1 MSLSCNRYHPPLL
14 RCVRLAKLTPFQL
27 DSRYFHGL
35 EGEYTFLLHFILQKK
50 DSEPGDYVCR
60 VRPKT
65 EDFFRDNRSVSCEID
80 LEPGVYEV
88 LPKITAR
95 KSGKSTVESVVA
107 LLADAA
113 PQKLRQV
120 GLSFDLAH
128 AKALKSD
135 LAREQEAEERKKKK
149 AEEKKKEEAAK
160 AKAEEEKKVAE
171 KAANGNNK
179 KKSTKDEKEEKTEGD
194 KPKKEDA
201 NEDEENE
208 KEKAAEEVKAKVEE
222 EEDEESDEDEESEGE
237 ADGTATKADEKP
249 KKESASGEH
258 SSDGEDSDDSQTEGH
273 PDADEKG
280 STAGEAEGG
289 EVSGETAGGPDDEFV
304 PEDGSGASWNAVCVI
319 GLRVYSQDSS
329 LTITLADPKD
339 AEEASSVAVNP

>member
-1 MSLSCNRYHPPLL
+1 MQ
-14 RCVRLAKLTPFQL
+14 CVRLARLTPFQL

-171 KAANGNNK
+171 KAAKGNDK
-179 KKSTKDEKEEKTEGD
+179 KKSTKDEKEERTEGD

-201 NEDEENE
+201 KGDEE
-208 KEKAAEEVKAKVEE
+208 KEKASEEVKAEMEE
-222 EEDEESDEDEESEGE
+222 EEDEESDEDEELEGE
-237 ADGTATKADEKP
+237 ADGTAAKEDEKP
-249 KKESASGEH
+249 KKESAG
-258 SSDGEDSDDSQTEGH
+258 SDGEDSDDSQTEGH
-273 PDADEKG
+273 PDTDEKDL
-280 STAGEAEGG
+280 TAGEAEEG

-329 LTITLADPKD
+329 LTITLADPKN

>member
-1 MSLSCNRYHPPLL
+1 M
-14 RCVRLAKLTPFQL
+14 RLAKLTLFQL

-95 KSGKSTVESVVA
+95 KSGKSAVESVVTM
-107 LLADAA
+107 LADAK

-149 AEEKKKEEAAK
+149 AEEKKKAEAAKAKAK
-160 AKAEEEKKVAE
+160 AKAEEEKAKKPAG
-171 KAANGNNK
+171 KAVK
-179 KKSTKDEKEEKTEGD
+179 GD
-194 KPKKEDA
+194 AQGD
-201 NEDEENE
+201 EDEE
-208 KEKAAEEVKAKVEE
+208 KAPEEEEAKAEEEEE
-222 EEDEESDEDEESEGE
+222 EEDEEESEEDEEEGE
-237 ADGTATKADEKP
+237 ADGTAAKADEKP
-249 KKESASGEH
+249 KKESTG
-258 SSDGEDSDDSQTEGH
+258 SDGEDSDDSQTEGH

-280 STAGEAEGG
+280 STAEEAGEE

-319 GLRVYSQDSS
+319 GLRVYSQHSS
-329 LTITLADPKD
+329 LTITLADPKN

>member
-1 MSLSCNRYHPPLL
+1 MSLSCNRYHPPTL

-149 AEEKKKEEAAK
+149 AEEKKEEEAAK

-171 KAANGNNK
+171 KAAKGNDK
-179 KKSTKDEKEEKTEGD
+179 KKPAKDKKEEKTEGD
-194 KPKKEDA
+194 KPKKEKA
-201 NEDEENE
+201 EGDEENQ
-208 KEKAAEEVKAKVEE
+208 KAPEEEEAKAEE
-222 EEDEESDEDEESEGE
+222 EEDEEESDEDEEEGE
-237 ADGTATKADEKP
+237 VGGTAAKADEKP

-258 SSDGEDSDDSQTEGH
+258 SSDGEDSDDSHTEGH

-280 STAGEAEGG
+280 STAGDAEEG
-289 EVSGETAGGPDDEFV
+289 EDSGETAGGPDDEFV

-319 GLRVYSQDSS
+319 GLRVYSQHSS
-329 LTITLADPKD
+329 LTITLADPKN

>member
-1 MSLSCNRYHPPLL
+1 MSLSCNRYHPPTL

-149 AEEKKKEEAAK
+149 AEEKKEEEAAK

-171 KAANGNNK
+171 KAAKGNDK
-179 KKSTKDEKEEKTEGD
+179 KKPAKDKKEEKTEGD
-194 KPKKEDA
+194 KPKKENA
-201 NEDEENE
+201 EGDEE
-208 KEKAAEEVKAKVEE
+208 KQKAPEGEEAKAEE
-222 EEDEESDEDEESEGE
+222 EEDEEESDEDEEEEGE
-237 ADGTATKADEKP
+237 VDGTAAKADEKP

-258 SSDGEDSDDSQTEGH
+258 SSDGEDSDDSHTEGH

-280 STAGEAEGG
+280 STAGDAEEG
-289 EVSGETAGGPDDEFV
+289 EDSGETAGGPDDEFV

-329 LTITLADPKD
+329 LTITLADPKN

>member
-1 MSLSCNRYHPPLL
+1 MFLSCNRYHPPTL

-135 LAREQEAEERKKKK
+135 LAREQEAEERKKK
-149 AEEKKKEEAAK
+149 AEEKKEEEAAK

-171 KAANGNNK
+171 KAAKGNDK
-179 KKSTKDEKEEKTEGD
+179 KKPAKDKKEEKTEGD
-194 KPKKEDA
+194 KPKKENA
-201 NEDEENE
+201 EGDEE
-208 KEKAAEEVKAKVEE
+208 KQKAPEE
-222 EEDEESDEDEESEGE
+222 EE
-237 ADGTATKADEKP
+237 AKADEKP

-258 SSDGEDSDDSQTEGH
+258 SSDGEDRDDSHTEGH

-280 STAGEAEGG
+280 STAGDAEEG
-289 EVSGETAGGPDDEFV
+289 EDSGETAGGPDDEFV

-329 LTITLADPKD
+329 LTITLADPKN

>member
-1 MSLSCNRYHPPLL
+1 M
-14 RCVRLAKLTPFQL
+14 RLAKLTLFQL

-95 KSGKSTVESVVA
+95 KSGKSAVESVVTM
-107 LLADAA
+107 LADAK

-149 AEEKKKEEAAK
+149 AEEKKKAEAAKAKAK
-160 AKAEEEKKVAE
+160 AKAEEEKAKKPAG
-171 KAANGNNK
+171 KAVK
-179 KKSTKDEKEEKTEGD
+179 GD
-194 KPKKEDA
+194 AQGD
-201 NEDEENE
+201 EDEE
-208 KEKAAEEVKAKVEE
+208 KAPEEEEAKAEEEE
-222 EEDEESDEDEESEGE
+222 KEEDEEESEEDEEEGQ
-237 ADGTATKADEKP
+237 ADGTAAKADEKP
-249 KKESASGEH
+249 KKESTG
-258 SSDGEDSDDSQTEGH
+258 SDGEDSDDSQTEGH

-280 STAGEAEGG
+280 STAEEAGEE

-319 GLRVYSQDSS
+319 GLRVYSQHSS
-329 LTITLADPKD
+329 LTITLADPKN

>member
-1 MSLSCNRYHPPLL
+1 M
-14 RCVRLAKLTPFQL
+14 RLARLTLFQL

-95 KSGKSTVESVVA
+95 KSGKSAVESVVTMF
-107 LLADAA
+107 ADAK

-149 AEEKKKEEAAK
+149 AEEKKKAEAAK
-160 AKAEEEKKVAE
+160 AKAEEEKAKKPAGKAVKGNE
-171 KAANGNNK
+171 KE
-179 KKSTKDEKEEKTEGD
+179 KSAKEKEEEKTDED
-194 KPKKEDA
+194 KPKKGDA
-201 NEDEENE
+201 QGDEDEE
-208 KEKAAEEVKAKVEE
+208 KAPDEEEAKAEE
-222 EEDEESDEDEESEGE
+222 EEDEEESEEDEEEGE
-237 ADGTATKADEKP
+237 ADGTAAKADEKP
-249 KKESASGEH
+249 TKESTG
-258 SSDGEDSDDSQTEGH
+258 SDGEDSDDSQTEGH

-280 STAGEAEGG
+280 STAEEAGED

-319 GLRVYSQDSS
+319 GLRVYSQHSS
-329 LTITLADPKD
+329 LTITLADPKN

>member
-1 MSLSCNRYHPPLL
+1 MSLSCNRYHPPTL

-149 AEEKKKEEAAK
+149 AEEKKEEEAAK

-171 KAANGNNK
+171 KAAKGNDK
-179 KKSTKDEKEEKTEGD
+179 KKPAKDKKEEKTEGD
-194 KPKKEDA
+194 KPKKENA
-201 NEDEENE
+201 EGDEE
-208 KEKAAEEVKAKVEE
+208 KQKAPEE
-222 EEDEESDEDEESEGE
+222 EE
-237 ADGTATKADEKP
+237 AKADEKP

-258 SSDGEDSDDSQTEGH
+258 SSDGEDRDDSHTEGH

-280 STAGEAEGG
+280 STAGDAEEG
-289 EVSGETAGGPDDEFV
+289 EDSGETAGGPDDEFV

-329 LTITLADPKD
+329 LTITLADPKN

>member
-1 MSLSCNRYHPPLL
+1 MSLSCNRYHPPPL
-14 RCVRLAKLTPFQL
+14 RCVRLARLTPFQL

-171 KAANGNNK
+171 KAAKGNDK
-179 KKSTKDEKEEKTEGD
+179 KKSTKDEKEEKAEGD

-201 NEDEENE
+201 KGDEE
-208 KEKAAEEVKAKVEE
+208 KEKASEEVKAKMEE
-222 EEDEESDEDEESEGE
+222 EEDEESDEDEELEGE
-237 ADGTATKADEKP
+237 ADGTAAKEDEKP
-249 KKESASGEH
+249 KKESAG
-258 SSDGEDSDDSQTEGH
+258 SDGEDSDDSQTEGH
-273 PDADEKG
+273 PDTDEKD
-280 STAGEAEGG
+280 STAGEAEEG

-329 LTITLADPKD
+329 LTITLADPKN

>member
-1 MSLSCNRYHPPLL
+1 MSLSCNRYHPPTL

-135 LAREQEAEERKKKK
+135 LAREQEAEERKKK
-149 AEEKKKEEAAK
+149 AEEKKEEEAAK

-171 KAANGNNK
+171 KAAKGNDK
-179 KKSTKDEKEEKTEGD
+179 KKPAKDKKEEKTEGD
-194 KPKKEDA
+194 KPKKENA
-201 NEDEENE
+201 EGDEE
-208 KEKAAEEVKAKVEE
+208 KQKAPEE
-222 EEDEESDEDEESEGE
+222 EE
-237 ADGTATKADEKP
+237 AKADEKP

-258 SSDGEDSDDSQTEGH
+258 SSDGEDRDDSHTEGH

-280 STAGEAEGG
+280 SAAGDAEEG
-289 EVSGETAGGPDDEFV
+289 EDSGETAGGPDDEFV

-329 LTITLADPKD
+329 LTITLADPKN

>member
-1 MSLSCNRYHPPLL
+1 MSLSCNRYHPPTL

-149 AEEKKKEEAAK
+149 AEEKKEEEAAK

-171 KAANGNNK
+171 KAAKGNDK
-179 KKSTKDEKEEKTEGD
+179 KKPAKDKKEEKTEGD
-194 KPKKEDA
+194 KPKKENAEGDEEKQKA
-201 NEDEENE
+201 PEGEEAKAEDEEDE
-208 KEKAAEEVKAKVEE
+208 
-222 EEDEESDEDEESEGE
+222 EESDEDEEEGE
-237 ADGTATKADEKP
+237 VDGTAAKADEKP

-258 SSDGEDSDDSQTEGH
+258 SSDGEDSDDSHTEGH

-280 STAGEAEGG
+280 STAGDAEEG
-289 EVSGETAGGPDDEFV
+289 EDSGETAGGPDDEFV

-329 LTITLADPKD
+329 LTITLADPKN